1 MDIIFKLEHGNEKVT
16 NFRIAE
22 AVVDTCNDYH
32 LDLNAEVIARMILLQ
47 IDHQRNIEFNEFG
60 KTVFSTRE
68 EVEQAL
74 KGGAE

>member
-32 LDLNAEVIARMILLQ
+32 HSDLNAEVIARMILLQ
-47 IDHQRNIEFNEFG
+47 IDAE
-60 KTVFSTRE
+60 
-68 EVEQAL
+68 
-74 KGGAE
+74 KGR